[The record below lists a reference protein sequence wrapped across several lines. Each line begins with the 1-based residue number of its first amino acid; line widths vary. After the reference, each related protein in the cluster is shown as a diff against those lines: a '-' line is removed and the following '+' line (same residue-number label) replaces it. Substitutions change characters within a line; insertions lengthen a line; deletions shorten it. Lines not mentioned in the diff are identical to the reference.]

1 LFEGQGYTHVPPISV
16 IGYNASLLPDNGR
29 EGRRFNRTTGLGDIV
44 APLFRLVSLA
54 FLQCS
59 CSEALAT
66 VHFYF
71 FGKSWRKNEA
81 VQMDSK
87 ENRAAEGSPPT
98 LPLNNL

>member
-1 LFEGQGYTHVPPISV
+1 MFLLRGSGYS
-16 IGYNASLLPDNGR
+16 
-29 EGRRFNRTTGLGDIV
+29 
-44 APLFRLVSLA
+44 A
-54 FLQCS
+54 FL
-59 CSEALAT
+59 L
-66 VHFYF
+66 